1 MEVRPAANIAAKR
14 EAESVVITITSA
26 VASMQDRPNKLAT
39 LAESPN
45 IQSLVPAEVRSRAGV
60 LPQPATAGWSPKA
73 GSGARLVPAG
83 SDLSDSLGRTGS
95 VGFSRHTDNTGALVT
110 SMSDVN
116 SQIVPSL
123 DGIRGL
129 SVLIVVLGHSGFDA
143 LVPGGLGVTI
153 FFFLSGYLI
162 TTLMLAERDRAGR
175 IIIWK
180 FYARR
185 MLRLMPA
192 LFLSL
197 AIAYGLT
204 YAGLLPGGI
213 TNTGL
218 AAQLLYFANYYGL
231 FFDPGNTIPDGTG
244 ILWSLAVEE
253 HFYIFY
259 PLFMTLLL
267 GIAFRPRT
275 IGALLGI
282 GCLVVLAWRIHLV
295 QSPNFMSDR
304 TYYASDTRI
313 DSIIYGCMLALI
325 VNPKGQLHR
334 AKTISVRQ
342 WVVLAIAAGTLLLT
356 LLYRGPAFRETI
368 RYSLQGLALM
378 PLFYFAVRFSKNQ
391 PFRHLNSPFAI
402 ALGSYSYAI
411 YLIHYVVIK
420 LIAANAPA
428 IAARSFILF
437 PTALLISIAYAAA
450 VDRFVD
456 SHFRLLRH
464 KYRAGTSH
472 QKATCITRA
481 SPFSIPQESTS
492 PLPCSSAISGSA
504 KAPRSTC

>member
-1 MEVRPAANIAAKR
+1 
-14 EAESVVITITSA
+14 
-26 VASMQDRPNKLAT
+26 
-39 LAESPN
+39 
-45 IQSLVPAEVRSRAGV
+45 
-60 LPQPATAGWSPKA
+60 
-73 GSGARLVPAG
+73 
-83 SDLSDSLGRTGS
+83 
-95 VGFSRHTDNTGALVT
+95 
-110 SMSDVN
+110 
-116 SQIVPSL
+116 VPSL
-123 DGIRGL
+123 DGIRAI

-162 TTLMLAERDRAGR
+162 TTLMLAENERTGG
-175 IIIWK
+175 INIWK

-185 MLRLMPA
+185 MFRLMPP

-204 YAGLLPGGI
+204 YARLLPGGI

-231 FFDPGNTIPDGTG
+231 FFDPGNTIPNGTG

-259 PLFMTLLL
+259 PLFMTLVL

-275 IGALLGI
+275 IGTLLGI

-313 DSIIYGCMLALI
+313 DSIIYGCILAVV
-325 VNPKGQLHR
+325 VNPVRELHR
-334 AKTISVRQ
+334 AGTMSPGQ
-342 WVVLAIAAGTLLLT
+342 WGVLITALGTLLLT
-356 LLYRGPAFRETI
+356 LLYRDTTFRETI

-378 PLFYFAVRFSKNQ
+378 PLFYFAVRFSDNQ
-391 PFRHLNSPFAI
+391 LFRHLNSAWAI
-402 ALGSYSYAI
+402 KLGTYSYAI
-411 YLIHYVVIK
+411 YLIHHVVINA
-420 LIAANAPA
+420 IAKNAPA
-428 IAARSFILF
+428 IAAKFFILF

-456 SHFRLLRH
+456 RFFRQLRR
-464 KYRAGTSH
+464 KYRPELY
-472 QKATCITRA
+472 KIV
-481 SPFSIPQESTS
+481 
-492 PLPCSSAISGSA
+492 PLDTETKGFQQLQMSRDPA
-504 KAPRSTC
+504 